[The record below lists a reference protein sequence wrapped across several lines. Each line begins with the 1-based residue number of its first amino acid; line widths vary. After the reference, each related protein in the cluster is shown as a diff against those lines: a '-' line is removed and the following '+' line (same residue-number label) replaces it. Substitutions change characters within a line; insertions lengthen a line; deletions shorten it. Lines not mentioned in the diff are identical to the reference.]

1 MTTGKTIAL
10 TRWTFAGKV
19 LSLLFNMLSRLVI
32 IFLPRSKCLLISW
45 LKSPS
50 SVILEPRKISLSLFP
65 LFLHLFPVEWWDRID
80 LFTLSPDAQL
90 QSRLSWSWRN
100 FEWDKM
106 NLTSVQ
112 QDTSLKK
119 NQSTSMSISDPP
131 QPSNHGVCRF
141 RTFSSFL
148 KKKTTWLKIRLHYP
162 RTALFTTLGN
172 VFQCYLLCVS
182 LISSYQKISWI
193 LSEERI
199 VKEMGINQKWENKS
213 ILDLSLTW
221 VQEF

>member
-1 MTTGKTIAL
+1 M
-10 TRWTFAGKV
+10 
-19 LSLLFNMLSRLVI
+19 
-32 IFLPRSKCLLISW
+32 
-45 LKSPS
+45 
-50 SVILEPRKISLSLFP
+50 
-65 LFLHLFPVEWWDRID
+65 EWWDRID

-90 QSRLSWSWRN
+90 QCRLSWSWRN

-148 KKKTTWLKIRLHYP
+148 NKKTTWLKIRLHYP
-162 RTALFTTLGN
+162 RTTLFTTLGN

-182 LISSYQKISWI
+182 LISSYQKITVCELNPVRGKNSEGNGDQSEVREQIHSWSIFDLNSRI
-193 LSEERI
+193 LETQSQRRREI
-199 VKEMGINQKWENKS
+199 I
-213 ILDLSLTW
+213 
-221 VQEF
+221 